1 MPAGK
6 QRVLVAMSG
15 GVDSSVA
22 AALLRDAGHE
32 VTGVFLCLGRA
43 GAPASES
50 QGCCSPQDAADAR
63 RVAGRLGIDL
73 FVLDAAERFEAII
86 TGFAAEY
93 AAGRTP
99 NPCVRC
105 NRDVKLERLLR
116 HADALGFDRVATG
129 HYARVV
135 ERAGTPALAR
145 AAAAG
150 KDQSY
155 VLFALPRPAL
165 GRLVLPLG
173 ELPGKGAT
181 REIARRLGLPV
192 HDKPDSMEICFVE
205 DGDHARVLAE
215 RAPRALTPGPVVDES
230 GRVLG
235 RHEGY
240 GRFTVGQ
247 RRGLGIASAG
257 RLYVTAIDPATATV
271 HVGPRSATLA
281 ARIVAAEATWLREV
295 PERFEALVQVRSTGG
310 GARATVR
317 RLGADRFEAT
327 FHEPVHAAAPGQA
340 AVVYDGDVVLG
351 GGFIESAGGLAR

>member
-1 MPAGK
+1 MAGGR

-32 VTGVFLCLGRA
+32 VTGVFFCLGRA
-43 GAPASES
+43 GDPAADSR
-50 QGCCSPQDAADAR
+50 GCCSPQDAADAR
-63 RVAGRLGIDL
+63 RVAAALGIDL
-73 FVLDAAERFEAII
+73 FVLDATGAFEAIVD
-86 TGFAAEY
+86 GFAAEY

-105 NRDVKLERLLR
+105 NRDVKLARLLR
-116 HADALGFDRVATG
+116 HAEALGFDSVATG

-135 ERAGTPALAR
+135 ERDGAPALAR
-145 AAAAG
+145 AAALA

-155 VLFALPRPAL
+155 VLFALPRAAL
-165 GRLVLPLG
+165 SRLVLPLG
-173 ELPGKGAT
+173 ELPGKRAT
-181 REIARRLGLPV
+181 RELAMRLGLPV

-215 RAPRALTPGPVVDES
+215 RAPRALTPGPIVDGD

-235 RHEGY
+235 RHDGY
-240 GRFTVGQ
+240 GRYTVGQ

-257 RLYVTAIDPATATV
+257 RLYVAAIDPSTATV
-271 HVGPRSATLA
+271 RVGPREATLA
-281 ARIVAAEATWLREV
+281 GGLAATGATWLREV
-295 PERFEALVQVRSTGG
+295 PERFEAIVQIRSTAG
-310 GARATVR
+310 GARAEVR
-317 RLGADRFEAT
+317 RSADDRFDVV

-351 GGFIESAGGLAR
+351 GGFIDRATPAR